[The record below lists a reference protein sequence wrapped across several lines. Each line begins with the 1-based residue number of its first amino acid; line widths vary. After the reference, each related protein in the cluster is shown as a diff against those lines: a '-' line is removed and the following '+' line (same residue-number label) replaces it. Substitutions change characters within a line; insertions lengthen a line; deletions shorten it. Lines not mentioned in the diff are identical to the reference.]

1 MPLFE
6 VAIIEVPTPKMV
18 EEGKT
23 ERLVLAPKPVLA
35 TDAQSAGIVAVMDAG
50 ALDVDKTRMKVLV
63 RPFA

>member
-6 VAIIEVPTPKMV
+6 VAIIEVPTPKQA
-18 EEGKT
+18 EDGAG

-35 TDAQSAGIVAVMDAG
+35 ADAQSAGIVAVMEWG
-50 ALDVDKTRMKVLV
+50 QMDVDRNRMKVLV